1 MSRSH
6 PSQIPHRERLRQAGY
21 KITHARLTVLQ
32 VIEALGGHVT
42 SAQVLDG
49 VNQIDSG
56 IGRASVFRTLDLLTR
71 LGVIRPTYLESS
83 STPKYVLMPDGHH
96 HHVICMRCNRVIE
109 FDDCGL
115 EAMTQALEA
124 RLNVRIHGHLLE
136 FYGECENCLNAAPPA
151 DDAE

>member
-1 MSRSH
+1 MSSNH
-6 PSQIPHRERLRQAGY
+6 PPHLSHRERLHQAGY

-71 LGVIRPTYLESS
+71 LGIIRPTYAESS
-83 STPKYVLMPDGHH
+83 STPKYVLMPNGHH
-96 HHVICMRCNRVIE
+96 HHVICTCCNRVIE

-115 EAMTQALEA
+115 EAMTKALEE
-124 RLNVRIHGHLLE
+124 RLHIHIHGHLLE
-136 FYGECENCLNAAPPA
+136 FYGECESCLNSRLPA
-151 DDAE
+151 HSNK